1 MAPVFNR
8 AHSELRRPLGSQ
20 SSAYRRRLEVEE
32 NGPARD
38 LGAEKP
44 NGKIADS
51 ALNASN

>member
-1 MAPVFNR
+1 VSYGDRSAASRAPV
-8 AHSELRRPLGSQ
+8 E
-20 SSAYRRRLEVEE
+20 RLEVEE

>member
-1 MAPVFNR
+1 VSYGDR
-8 AHSELRRPLGSQ
+8 SSQ
-20 SSAYRRRLEVEE
+20 SSACRRRLEVEE